1 MVRPTGFLAAAAAT
15 LATTA
20 QAASLQEVTNFGA
33 NTSGTKMY
41 LYVPDALAAK
51 GNSTNAPVVVAI
63 HYCTGTGPG
72 YYQAT
77 PYAQLADT
85 HGFLVIYPSSPY
97 SGSCWDVS
105 SAAALT
111 HAGGADTSSI
121 AAMVSYTVSQHGAD
135 ASRVFVT
142 GSSSGAMMTNV
153 LAAAYPDVF
162 AAATV
167 YSGVPA
173 GCFYTGSVDGWNSSC
188 AQGTS
193 VHSQETWR
201 EVALGMDP
209 GYTGSRPK
217 MLIFHG
223 SADTT
228 LYPPNFNETIKQWT
242 GVFNYSETPQQ
253 TLTQTPSSA
262 YTKYVYGDNVV
273 GIYGQG
279 IGHTVPVMG
288 DQDMAW
294 FGIA

>member
-1 MVRPTGFLAAAAAT
+1 MVRLTGFLAAAAAT
-15 LATTA
+15 LLTTA
-20 QAASLQEVTNFGA
+20 RAASLQEVTNFGA

-51 GNSTNAPVVVAI
+51 GNSTDAPVVVAI

-77 PYAQLADT
+77 PYAQLADA

-105 SAAALT
+105 SAASET
-111 HAGGADTSSI
+111 HGGGADTSSI
-121 AAMVSYTVSQHGAD
+121 AAMVSYAVSAHGAD

-173 GCFYTGSVDGWNSSC
+173 GCFYTGTVDGWNSSC

-193 VHSQETWR
+193 VHSQEAWR
-201 EVALGMDP
+201 EVALNMYP

-228 LYPPNFNETIKQWT
+228 LYPEVW
-242 GVFNYSETPQQ
+242 
-253 TLTQTPSSA
+253 
-262 YTKYVYGDNVV
+262 
-273 GIYGQG
+273 
-279 IGHTVPVMG
+279 
-288 DQDMAW
+288 
-294 FGIA
+294 